1 MFLLDAVKREHICD
15 AVWIVLHG
23 HASKF
28 TLEVRNGGA
37 SIAVHSNGLVC
48 LSDILQEL
56 WVGDLI
62 DCALIIQKDVVL
74 VDDAFHFLLHK
85 NVVTLIQI
93 LVICLNGSVHL
104 LAICRLIIL
113 VRTLPCD
120 VPLLS
125 AGLALDIFLPV
136 PSIGLREHGTFFTR
150 CPCLLPSALV
160 PSCRGLVGN
169 KDT

>member
-1 MFLLDAVKREHICD
+1 M
-15 AVWIVLHG
+15 LHG

-37 SIAVHSNGLVC
+37 SIAVYSNGLAC

-56 WVGDLI
+56 RVGNLI

-74 VDDAFHFLLHK
+74 VDDAFHFLLNK
-85 NVVTLIQI
+85 NVVALVQI

-104 LAICRLIIL
+104 LAFCRLIVL

-125 AGLALDIFLPV
+125 AGSALDIVLPV
-136 PSIGLREHGTFFTR
+136 PSIGLREHGAFFTR

-160 PSCRGLVGN
+160 PSRRRLVGS